1 MKETLEQVY
10 FNNSI
15 RDYLI
20 SLGIIVVGLLALR
33 AFRKMILNRLK
44 KWSDKTETKADD
56 LLVSGIEKYGL
67 PILNFLVL
75 YYGLHYL
82 EFSAKVEKVIAAALT
97 VVIIFF
103 IVRLV
108 IAFIEMSLERYVR
121 QQESGEEKLKQLRG
135 VMLVI
140 NVVIWALGIV
150 VIFSNLGYDVTAV
163 ITGLGIGGIAIAL
176 AAQNILGDLF
186 NYFVIFFDRPFEIGD
201 YIVIDDK
208 KGTVEHIGIKTTRLK
223 SLSGEQLIF
232 SNSDLTNSR
241 IHNFKRM
248 DRRRIVFNVGVTYQT
263 TTEQLKKIPSFIKQ
277 AVEHQEGTTL
287 DRTHFASY
295 GDFSLNFETVYF
307 VESSEYNRY
316 MDVQQAINL
325 ELFEVFAKQGIAFA
339 YPTQMVY
346 EYKMGQAPEFLR
358 EKRE

>member
-1 MKETLEQVY
+1 MTEILEQVY
-10 FNNSI
+10 FSNSVQ
-15 RDYLI
+15 DYLI
-20 SLGIIVVGLLALR
+20 SVGIVVVGVLVLR
-33 AFRKMILNRLK
+33 LFRRVILNRLK

-56 LLVSGIEKYGL
+56 LLVNGIEKYGL
-67 PILNFLVL
+67 PMLNFLVL

-82 EFSAKVEKVIAAALT
+82 EFSAKIQRFIDAGIT

-103 IVRLV
+103 LVRLI
-108 IAFIEMSLERYVR
+108 IAFIEMSLERYVK
-121 QQESGEEKLKQLRG
+121 QQEGGEEKLKQLKG
-135 VMLVI
+135 VMLVVNI
-140 NVVIWALGIV
+140 VIWALGFV
-150 VIFSNLGYDVTAV
+150 VLFSNLGYDVTAI

-201 YIVIDDK
+201 FIVVDDK
-208 KGTVEHIGIKTTRLK
+208 KGTVEYIGIKTTRLK

-241 IHNFKRM
+241 IHNYKRM
-248 DRRRIVFNVGVTYQT
+248 ERRRIVFTIGVTYQT
-263 TTEQLKKIPSFIKQ
+263 TPAHLRKIPSFIKTS
-277 AVEHQEGTTL
+277 VENQKGTTL
-287 DRTHFASY
+287 DRTHFLAF

-325 ELFEVFAKQGIAFA
+325 ELFEVFAKEGIEFA
-339 YPTQMVY
+339 YPTQTVY
-346 EYKMGQAPEFLR
+346 EYKISPVSDVSKQKE
-358 EKRE
+358 